1 MILPLQVEL
10 QGMES
15 IHGSLFY
22 IGTVSDWR
30 ATEMA
35 GWGRTLAAK
44 PDNLSPIPKIHTEKE
59 ENQLLKIVLWPPQLF
74 CGTHVTHTHNNEE
87 ITFLN

>member
-44 PDNLSPIPKIHTEKE
+44 PDNFRWWKE
-59 ENQLLKIVLWPPQLF
+59 SQLQDVL
-74 CGTHVTHTHNNEE
+74 
-87 ITFLN
+87 

>member
-44 PDNLSPIPKIHTEKE
+44 PDNLSPIPGTKASFQKE
-59 ENQLLKIVLWPPQLF
+59 ENLLWQKRTRVHFPAPTWQFYNYP
-74 CGTHVTHTHNNEE
+74 
-87 ITFLN
+87 